1 MAGTHTF
8 VVKVPEFKVYFVE
21 NGRTKFSFPVVV
33 GKKEL
38 ANSQFFLLKKWKYGW
53 VLNSPPLEMFP
64 RINHGQRKG
73 ERDFPKIY

>member
-38 ANSQFFLLKKWKYGW
+38 ANSQFFLLKK
-53 VLNSPPLEMFP
+53 
-64 RINHGQRKG
+64 
-73 ERDFPKIY
+73 